1 MMDTCRRSALMP
13 LLVLAFVLA
22 ACSQAGS
29 STSTSASASPSS
41 SSAAASQSA
50 AATAAAAAS
59 ESAAAACVDDETLA
73 LLEDNLG
80 DLGALS
86 ESDLDRIASQM
97 RDAEVP
103 ADTPTETFRDQVVEA
118 IEAGDFSGIGLIRV
132 QSGEVDLD
140 AFGC

>member
-29 STSTSASASPSS
+29 TTSTSASASPSS

-50 AATAAAAAS
+50 AATAAAAS
-59 ESAAAACVDDETLA
+59 ESAGAACVDDETLA